1 MEYNIA
7 IIGEQASGK
16 TNCVRLLKGLHIE
29 ERYFRTFSPDIHPMS
44 ILTNVVITIW
54 DMPPENYEK
63 YMDKMH
69 GVIYVTKKKTPSI
82 PDLNI
87 PLVILSNRNNQ
98 MTHETA
104 VNAYIN
110 IVNFV
115 TGGEYSEYIRRYPSF
130 VAS

>member
-16 TNCVRLLKGLHIE
+16 TNCVRLLKGLPIE
-29 ERYFRTFSPDIHPMS
+29 KRYQRTFAPDVHPMDA
-44 ILTNVVITIW
+44 VITIW

-98 MTHETA
+98 MSRETA

-115 TGGEYSEYIRRYPSF
+115 TRG
-130 VAS
+130 